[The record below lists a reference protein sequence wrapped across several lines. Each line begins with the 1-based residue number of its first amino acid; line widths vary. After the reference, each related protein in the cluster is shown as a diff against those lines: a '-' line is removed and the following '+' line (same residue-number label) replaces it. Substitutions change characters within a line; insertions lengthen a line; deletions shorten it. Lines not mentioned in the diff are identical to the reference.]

1 MRQLRPQECPPRGHS
16 TEANQSK
23 ETYIYKKEE
32 IFNAKVFSGHIKMKK
47 KNKFKKSLIFAG
59 EFHTLTGVAVLNP
72 QPLSLRYT
80 STSSENSP
88 NTYKK

>member
-1 MRQLRPQECPPRGHS
+1 
-16 TEANQSK
+16 
-23 ETYIYKKEE
+23 
-32 IFNAKVFSGHIKMKK
+32 MKK
-47 KNKFKKSLIFAG
+47 KNKFKKSFAG